1 VSTGTTDE
9 PVTPRASGPDARA
22 VAGGRG
28 GGWRPPLALALPAA
42 FWSLFALFVTVH
54 TYLSMLTHKHSFV
67 RLLVYELIVA
77 LFWIGATPII
87 AYLGRRFPL
96 IPLRWRPVL
105 VHALA
110 AAAFATVFLVW
121 LVAMTLAL
129 RPYDVRN
136 ITEFPSPFVKIFTA
150 QFPLEV
156 LIYLGTLGA
165 VYAFQFYERS
175 RERALRAAQLE
186 GELAR
191 SRLDSLAAQLQPH
204 FLFNALH
211 TVSGLIRGNEN
222 QAAISTISDLSDI
235 LRYGLDADA
244 VQEVPLREEL
254 EVTRRYLAIQA
265 LRFGERLTI
274 TIDADPDALAA
285 PVPRLLLQPLIENAI
300 QHGVA
305 PSASPSWLRVRAT
318 SHDGTLSITIHNS
331 VRAQPERLNGFG
343 IGLRN
348 ARARLDQIYGDAYRL
363 ETRPLADRFELD
375 LTLPRRSA
383 ADPPRA

>member
-9 PVTPRASGPDARA
+9 PVTPRASGPDAR
-22 VAGGRG
+22 VGAGASGRD
-28 GGWRPPLALALPAA
+28 GGWRPPLALAVPFA
-42 FWSLFALFVTVH
+42 FWGMFSLFVTIH

-67 RLLVYELIVA
+67 RILLYEFVVS
-77 LFWIGATPII
+77 LFWIAATPLI
-87 AYLGRRFPL
+87 ARLARSFPL
-96 IPLRWRPVL
+96 VPWRWRSFL
-105 VHALA
+105 VHAA
-110 AAAFATVFLVW
+110 AAALSASVFIVW
-121 LVAMTLAL
+121 VVAMTLAI

-136 ITEFPSPFVKIFTA
+136 ITEFRSPFLAIFGS
-150 QFPLEV
+150 QFPLVV

-165 VYAFQFYERS
+165 VYAYQFHERS

-211 TVSGLIRGNEN
+211 TVSGLIRGNEK
-222 QAAISTISDLSDI
+222 QVAISTISDLSDI
-235 LRYGLDADA
+235 LRYGLDASGAQD
-244 VQEVPLREEL
+244 VPLREEL

-274 TIDADPDALAA
+274 TIDADPDALAT

-318 SHDGTLSITIHNS
+318 THDGTLSIAIHNS
-331 VRAQPERLNGFG
+331 VRAQASNGFG

-348 ARARLDQIYGDAYRL
+348 ARARLDQIYGTSYRL

-383 ADPPRA
+383 ADPPNA